1 MEVLAV
7 RRNNPE
13 TIALWTQRITDCK
26 NSGRHTSEWCSE
38 NGISENCFYY
48 RQHRLRER
56 IGSALPTFVEL
67 KPPAEPQEA
76 PHLEN
81 LNRTAT
87 IRIGDIVVDL
97 SNQASAILIKNI
109 LEALHAQ

>member
-1 MEVLAV
+1 MDQLVTSFREKQWLAML
-7 RRNNPE
+7 NE
-13 TIALWTQRITDCK
+13 QK
-26 NSGRHTSEWCSE
+26 QSGLTVKDWCSE

-48 RQHRLRER
+48 RQRRLRER

>member
-1 MEVLAV
+1 MDQLVTSFREKQWLAML
-7 RRNNPE
+7 NE
-13 TIALWTQRITDCK
+13 QK
-26 NSGRHTSEWCSE
+26 QSGLTVKDWCSE

-97 SNQASAILIKNI
+97 SNQASTILIKNI